1 MASVSCAR
9 THLPEPKRKEK
20 AVGDPLMLAKKQ
32 SPDDP
37 VFIVKLQ
44 KGLADRHRLPLE
56 DVLTVLGEVR
66 QMLSDAGRA
75 VRQQQGL
82 ADSDVDFGLELVA
95 GPRGSAFRKGSI
107 QAHIAL
113 TADKANGLLAA
124 DLVLDTVKAL
134 TKGKLDPGP
143 GGSPE
148 NRIIRRLNNIAKIH
162 KKDKIDTQFGVR
174 RPNQARATT
183 ATFGDAAVSYAKTLS
198 DAEFTEDSVTVFGK
212 LSELEDRD
220 LNEEGGK
227 DVFGELR
234 HDTGETW
241 RVQFK
246 ASDKT
251 KARDAWGEQVT
262 ITGRVSY
269 YRVASPRIEVESIEV
284 DPERD
289 YESSFDEL
297 FGCDRDAYKVGL
309 DMLLE
314 EIRGA

>member
-1 MASVSCAR
+1 MPA
-9 THLPEPKRKEK
+9 PKRKEK
-20 AVGDPLMLAKKQ
+20 ALGDPLMLAKKQ
-32 SPDDP
+32 STDDP

-44 KGLADRHRLPLE
+44 KGLADRNRLPLE

-75 VRQQQGL
+75 VRQRQGL

-95 GPRGSAFRKGSI
+95 GTRGSVFRKGSI

-220 LNEEGGK
+220 FDEEGGK

-269 YRVASPRIEVESIEV
+269 YRVASPKIEVESIEV